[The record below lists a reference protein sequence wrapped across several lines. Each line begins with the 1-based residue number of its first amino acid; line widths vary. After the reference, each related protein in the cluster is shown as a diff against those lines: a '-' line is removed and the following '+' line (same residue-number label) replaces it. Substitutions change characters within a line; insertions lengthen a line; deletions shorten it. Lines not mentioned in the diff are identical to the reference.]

1 MAKKKDVDRSM
12 HSLEDELRS
21 GREEVQGDKGRADND
36 RTGELEE
43 EENPEDVALV
53 PMTRETVSLTK
64 KIFRVIVALLGVA
77 LGPALVFLIFSIVN
91 TLNPQAVFLSDSI
104 MLIIYTV
111 SALIC
116 GGIFY
121 FIAPAI
127 IRGFLSMVRS
137 METGLSRMPM
147 EEILWCSIGL
157 VIGLV
162 VALLLSYMVSMFP
175 LPQTISGIISLA
187 LYFSLGILGWSIPRK
202 RVGEIRDLRESGGKR
217 SRKGKSAPGNARPKV
232 LDTSVIIDGRILDIC
247 QTGFIEGQLVI
258 PGFVLQELRHVSDSA
273 DNLKRTRGR
282 RGLDILQKIQNE
294 LEIPVMVSEV
304 DYEDIAEVD
313 AKLVK
318 LAQDMDGTVITNDF
332 NLNKVATVQGVP
344 VLNINDL
351 ANAIKPVVLPGEE
364 MTVSIVKPGKEFAQG
379 VAYLDD
385 GTMIVVD
392 GGRNHIDET
401 LEVTVTSVLQTSAG
415 RMIFAKIK

>member
-1 MAKKKDVDRSM
+1 MAKDKNREQERKAGENSENLSGKDA
-12 HSLEDELRS
+12 EDLNPE
-21 GREEVQGDKGRADND
+21 
-36 RTGELEE
+36 ELE
-43 EENPEDVALV
+43 LV
-53 PMTRETVSLTK
+53 PMTKETVSLTK
-64 KIFRVIVALLGVA
+64 KIFRVIVALMGVA
-77 LGPALVFLIFSIVN
+77 LGPALVYLILSIINTVSPGAVN
-91 TLNPQAVFLSDSI
+91 LSDSV
-104 MLIIYTV
+104 LFIIYTI
-111 SALIC
+111 SALIS

-127 IRGFLSMVRS
+127 ISGFLKVVRS
-137 METGLSRMPM
+137 MENGLSRMPM

-157 VIGLV
+157 IIGLL
-162 VALLLSYMVSMFP
+162 VALLLSYMVGMFP

-202 RVGEIRDLRESGGKR
+202 RVGEIREMRDSGGGKR
-217 SRKGKSAPGNARPKV
+217 TRKNKSAPGNARPKV
-232 LDTSVIIDGRILDIC
+232 LDTSVIIDGRIFDIC
-247 QTGFIEGQLVI
+247 QTGFIEGQLII

-282 RGLDILQKIQNE
+282 RGLDILNKIQNE
-294 LEIPVMVSEV
+294 LKIPVVVSEV

-313 AKLVK
+313 AKLVRM
-318 LAQDMDGTVITNDF
+318 AQDMDGTVITNDF

-364 MTVSIVKPGKEFAQG
+364 MTVTIVKPGKEFAQG